1 MATVASAL
9 FHKLFS
15 HHVNR
20 LLFYFLHLTV
30 LFFGDLLWVTG
41 AFLPDYAASVDSE
54 HVQFNDKM
62 CMYMQCFQLTG
73 RVGTSLIIIML
84 ALERVLLLSKPARFV
99 VNSDSIIR

>member
-1 MATVASAL
+1 M
-9 FHKLFS
+9 
-15 HHVNR
+15 
-20 LLFYFLHLTV
+20 

-62 CMYMQCFQLTG
+62 CMYMQCFQLTR

-84 ALERVLLLSKPARFV
+84 ALERVLLLSKPARYV
-99 VNSDSIIR
+99 VNRDSIIDSLMLWLCI